1 MSAHHEASCITHH
14 MALKY
19 SLVPVSKHTKSISFD
34 LLSVTLFTWKAKG
47 CWLDS
52 SQRHTCPGLKLHE
65 DNRVGRPAVMT
76 PCGKRRS
83 QKELKPSL

>member
-19 SLVPVSKHTKSISFD
+19 SLVPVSKHTKSISFY

-52 SQRHTCPGLKLHE
+52 SQRHTETIVWGDLL
-65 DNRVGRPAVMT
+65 
-76 PCGKRRS
+76 
-83 QKELKPSL
+83 